1 MIEIEDIRKGL
12 AGCKIYSVA
21 KATDLSYPTIQ
32 TFINGSRSNF
42 TLKTIQKL
50 AEYVKGENHVK
61 QSGSAAVSTTEGAA
75 ER

>member
-21 KATDLSYPTIQ
+21 KATNLSYPTIQ
-32 TFINGSRSNF
+32 AFINGSRSNF

-50 AEYVKGENHVK
+50 AEYVKGKNDVNH
-61 QSGSAAVSTTEGAA
+61 SGSADVSTTEGRPA
-75 ER
+75 R